1 MSAATSQPETP
12 RRAAG
17 EQRVMY
23 FIVAS
28 VVVVLA
34 VLGLIL
40 YDSAQDDQ
48 DAQAKADQLV
58 QEFEAAGL
66 PVPEDTDQIVATL
79 GTDGG
84 AVCAN
89 PANALGK
96 AVLHDSLTNG
106 ASFVGRRAVI
116 IDSRILQGEALIL
129 QIYCPDEAAAYQ
141 EKIDALKTDDVIKP

>member
-1 MSAATSQPETP
+1 MSATTQPETP
-12 RRAAG
+12 RRAVG

-23 FIVAS
+23 FFVGA
-28 VVVVLA
+28 VVVTLM

-40 YDSAQDDQ
+40 YDGAQDNQ
-48 DAQAKADQLV
+48 EAQAKADQLV

-66 PVPEDTDQIVATL
+66 PVPENTDQIVATL

-96 AVLHDSLTNG
+96 ATLHDSLTNG
-106 ASFVGRRAVI
+106 ASHVGRRAVI
-116 IDSRILQGEALIL
+116 VDRRIVQGEALIL
-129 QIYCPDEAAAYQ
+129 QTYCPDELAAYQ
-141 EKIDALKTDDVIKP
+141 EKIDALKYDETIKP